1 MTNKEVIKMTVTVMS
16 RDGKE
21 SIVFEGDM
29 RVSKSTIGD
38 KWLVVKDIEDDVIIN
53 KYPVDKYYIILN

>member
-1 MTNKEVIKMTVTVMS
+1 MTVTVMS

-21 SIVFEGDM
+21 SIVFEGDV
-29 RVSKSTIGD
+29 RVSKSTRGD
-38 KWLVVKDIEDDVIIN
+38 KWFVVKDIGDDAIIN